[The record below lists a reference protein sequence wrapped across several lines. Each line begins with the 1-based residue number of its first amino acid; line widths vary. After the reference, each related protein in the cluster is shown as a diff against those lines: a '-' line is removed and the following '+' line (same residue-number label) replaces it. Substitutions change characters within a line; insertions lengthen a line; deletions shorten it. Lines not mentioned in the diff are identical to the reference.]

1 MLDSTSSYSIQPE
14 GSNKKKMPMV
24 IVTLIIILALIG
36 GYFMFRPSEEKD
48 KSDTP
53 VVEKTS
59 PTPTPTEKPKIAKEY
74 VKIQVLN
81 GTGTPGQA
89 GTAVEALTKAGYNA
103 DNIETGNAE
112 EFDQTNTSVAYKE
125 GFKDAADDIKSALD
139 SLFAEIEIDKMLLD
153 KDNEF
158 DIVVT
163 TGGKIF
169 EEATSTPTP
178 NPTVSSVSPTPTST
192 TVTPTLTPTLTTTP
206 TPTP

>member
-1 MLDSTSSYSIQPE
+1 MIDPTSSYSIQPE
-14 GSNKKKMPMV
+14 GSKKKKAPMIIVV
-24 IVTLIIILALIG
+24 IIIILALVG
-36 GYFMFRPSEEKD
+36 GYFMFRPTEEKD
-48 KSDTP
+48 KSETA

-59 PTPTPTEKPKIAKEY
+59 PTPTPTEKPKIDKES
-74 VKIQVLN
+74 VNIQVLN

-89 GTAVEALTKAGYNA
+89 GIAVEALTKAGYNA
-103 DNIETGNAE
+103 DNIKTGNAE